1 MLGVR
6 TGYQQKSVNFSFYFS
21 LLDYNINYQV
31 KNDINIMGDDLYICI
46 ASCNSTNSSGALI
59 GNDSYDLEC
68 ITQCSQRQM
77 TLYHNTAEK

>member
-1 MLGVR
+1 
-6 TGYQQKSVNFSFYFS
+6 
-21 LLDYNINYQV
+21 
-31 KNDINIMGDDLYICI
+31 MGDDLYICI